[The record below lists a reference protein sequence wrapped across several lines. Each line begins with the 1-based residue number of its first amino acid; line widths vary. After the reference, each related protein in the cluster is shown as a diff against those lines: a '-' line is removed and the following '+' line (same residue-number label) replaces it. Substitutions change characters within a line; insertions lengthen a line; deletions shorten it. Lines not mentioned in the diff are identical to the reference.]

1 MSNTN
6 INTASTT
13 TAASTVA
20 AEMTAM
26 ERLAAAINAAKAAAS
41 VTVINPANNKPI
53 GLAEAIDK
61 YDGMASD
68 EAIKAA
74 KAALVAKSA
83 SYKDFL
89 QYCGETQ
96 HTYSFTNF
104 NGETIHG
111 LFACTLMD
119 VFSDDDKKA
128 WNRVCREDVAQ
139 YHKAGEHTNEKGKI
153 ITDYESL
160 VIFVVEETNA
170 LEGIPNVE
178 HPFRNELLAY
188 MNKLMHQVDNNR
200 NFAAFAAVS
209 VANHCYRMNKE
220 GKGKADN
227 ISKAVMAKIWDY
239 CYNGRKNEKAEKD
252 LYDKGVTERT
262 AAITEVIAA
271 SGKRA
276 AAKGKKTAAK

>member
-1 MSNTN
+1 MTTTNTN
-6 INTASTT
+6 AVS
-13 TAASTVA
+13 TAAAVSA
-20 AEMTAM
+20 DMSAM

-41 VTVINPANNKPI
+41 VTVVNPANNKPI

-89 QYCGETQ
+89 QYCGKAQ

-104 NGETIHG
+104 NGEVVHG
-111 LFACTLMD
+111 LFTCALMD

-139 YHKAGEHTNEKGKI
+139 YRKIGEHTDEKGKVKP
-153 ITDYESL
+153 DFVSL
-160 VIFVVEETNA
+160 VILVVEESKA

-178 HPFRNELLAY
+178 RPHRNELVAF
-188 MNKLMHQVDNNR
+188 MNKLFHIVDNNR
-200 NFAAFAAVS
+200 DFAAFAAVD
-209 VANHCYRMNKE
+209 VANHCYKLDND
-220 GKGKADN
+220 GAAKADN

-239 CYNGRKNEKAEKD
+239 CYNGRNNEKASKAI
-252 LYDKGVTERT
+252 YDKGVAERT

-271 SGKRA
+271 DGKRT
-276 AAKGKKTAAK
+276 AAKGKKAAAK